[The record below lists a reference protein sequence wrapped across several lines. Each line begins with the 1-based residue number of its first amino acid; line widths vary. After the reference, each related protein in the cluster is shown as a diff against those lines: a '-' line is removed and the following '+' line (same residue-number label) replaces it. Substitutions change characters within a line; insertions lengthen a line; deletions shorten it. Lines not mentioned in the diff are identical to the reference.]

1 LNAPAVAIVDYG
13 TGNVG
18 SLIGAFARLGVRA
31 RATRDPKEIEG
42 SGITVLPGVGSFP
55 AVWSIFSQYQIK
67 ESVLARHLQK
77 RPILGICLGFQLFA
91 KESLEVQPTS
101 GLSWI
106 EQRVMPLPKGN
117 FHLGWNNVTISE
129 NAPSCFSHFSGADFY
144 FNHSF
149 ALENSADGVIG
160 TTDCAGVAV
169 PAFYCKE
176 HLAGTQFHP
185 EKSQDQGLELLRT
198 LAQEYFG
205 A

>member
-1 LNAPAVAIVDYG
+1 LSAPAVAIVDYG

-55 AVWSIFSQYQIK
+55 AVWSIFTQYKIK

-77 RPILGICLGFQLFA
+77 KPILGICLGFQLFA

-106 EQRVMPLPKGN
+106 ERRVVALPGGN
-117 FHLGWNNVTISE
+117 FHLGWNTVSISQ
-129 NAPSCFSHFSGADFY
+129 NAPSCFKCFADADFY

-149 ALENSADGVIG
+149 ALEKHTDGVIG
-160 TTDCAGVAV
+160 TTDCAGTEV
-169 PAFYCKE
+169 PAFYCKG
-176 HLAGTQFHP
+176 HLVGTQFHP